1 MSRKEK
7 GSRLR
12 MLPPKLQLQQRDALT
27 GSYPTTVRFS
37 TDGRTGNYKINFDDT
52 SVINF
57 SGETSNY
64 LTDYT
69 IHYQRWNESEYMGEG
84 TNGQLFKQTYVGTP
98 YNKISN
104 NQVVEQNNLN
114 PPTNSNWMVLPYGL
128 NNDWPA
134 GEKLFSTLNSIY
146 FDGGVSGDY
155 PETAFVDNDL
165 AYPSVA
171 PDKAFSISVWVYPDN
186 VSGEQPIVSLGAAD
200 ASSNAC
206 WQLLINNGEI
216 ELRVYSGLSSQDY
229 IYAITDTG
237 DIGGAWQNVT
247 VTYDGSGDPNNIR
260 IYYGALNG
268 ASIEQTKTT
277 GTIGT
282 FVSSDFDTESIRFAK
297 WVDTTGTTLYSGYIS
312 EFIYIGKEL
321 TSDEVG
327 FVIRAVYNKTS
338 IISYRENGTPVSQ
351 LYYNMPGIGLP
362 NSSIWL
368 KQPDAQDLIG
378 ITGSTINTWGNI
390 TSQVI
395 GGLPFIHYTPG
406 QELTPFR
413 DNDQPA
419 VDGKSQN
426 NPFFTTGSS
435 VLEIGEGFSSPL
447 WSKNKIEIDISVA
460 TPCSATLFLSGVNWS
475 TATRPEAETD
485 GKSYEMCYYNF
496 TSKTWQGAGTGTPYG
511 FFHDAVNHG
520 PSTTGRAPF
529 EDRIMFGFAPGIVNT
544 YPFGLSVADAN
555 TLKTQVTGVF
565 EWQASAGQPFT
576 NFGFPYHPKYH
587 ATGSQTLQMDR
598 YINQP
603 FLLEKI
609 VVELSAAYTIFANT
623 YNTAS
628 FLYDTN
634 ILNPPVTITSITQS
648 TFPASVNNIFILN
661 QRKPI
666 KFNNVERMEY
676 VSYDPA
682 NPLDDTLLV
691 TNVPTTISLSAGG
704 TPEYVSTVRDLI
716 TWGGI
721 TSFAANAVTSSTRSG
736 TPIFSNGST
745 PTLTL
750 NPREL
755 MSRDYVFTSS
765 IEAHDDLTPLSWS
778 GKISLELLAKS
789 PIRID
794 RNVTGGVVYDN
805 MFSSFNA
812 CRGTDTGQ
820 SSGNFNALKYGGG
833 GRNAL
838 GINVPNGRNYVTPI
852 AQIQENGS
860 FINDLTDV
868 NYDTILVKDENRYRY
883 NPYILFPTDELI
895 IGWQQP
901 SLNSLVVYGST
912 AAPTTRGAKNAL
924 SGSFSEIK
932 FLPGDAK
939 ITLYGS
945 YIREGKE
952 YNDGLNQLL
961 SSDSIHE
968 VIE

>member
-1 MSRKEK
+1 MSRQEK
-7 GSRLR
+7 GSRIR
-12 MLPPKLQLQQRDALT
+12 MLPARIQLQQRDALT
-27 GSYPTTVRFS
+27 GSYPTNVRFS
-37 TDGRTGNYKINFDDT
+37 TDGRTGNYKVNFDDT
-52 SVINF
+52 YVVDFVSTTQSSSYSAPQNLGLDYSPLALYTFDGNINDQSGNSYNLSVHSGSLQYTDGPFYGSQAILFDGYNALTSSVISALQITGAVTLQAFIKSNTTTDSSVGKAVASLAGIGESLNTNILYSMFVDGDNKAGSFGYDIEKGLGVDVSEF
-57 SGETSNY
+57 SIASLLQPGKWYHIAIARNGSSNSKLYLNGTLITSFTN
-64 LTDYT
+64 LTFPEKDVSGNLQRLIVGTHPSSLGDYQAFAYKGAVSNLKIVNRELT
-69 IHYQRWNESEYMGEG
+69 IDEIKSEYERVFPEG
-84 TNGQLFKQTYVGTP
+84 ILAGVGFP
-98 YNKISN
+98 ISSKWI
-104 NQVVEQNNLN
+104 QNR
-114 PPTNSNWMVLPYGL
+114 
-128 NNDWPA
+128 
-134 GEKLFSTLNSIY
+134 
-146 FDGGVSGDY
+146 
-155 PETAFVDNDL
+155 
-165 AYPSVA
+165 
-171 PDKAFSISVWVYPDN
+171 
-186 VSGEQPIVSLGAAD
+186 
-200 ASSNAC
+200 
-206 WQLLINNGEI
+206 I
-216 ELRVYSGLSSQDY
+216 ELDL
-229 IYAITDTG
+229 
-237 DIGGAWQNVT
+237 
-247 VTYDGSGDPNNIR
+247 P
-260 IYYGALNG
+260 
-268 ASIEQTKTT
+268 TT
-277 GTIGT
+277 GG
-282 FVSSDFDTESIRFAK
+282 
-297 WVDTTGTTLYSGYIS
+297 IS
-312 EFIYIGKEL
+312 
-321 TSDEVG
+321 
-327 FVIRAVYNKTS
+327 A
-338 IISYRENGTPVSQ
+338 
-351 LYYNMPGIGLP
+351 PG
-362 NSSIWL
+362 NV
-368 KQPDAQDLIG
+368 A
-378 ITGSTINTWGNI
+378 T
-390 TSQVI
+390 QVI
-395 GGLPFIHYTPG
+395 EDLPFFHFTPG

-426 NPFFTTGSS
+426 NPFFATGSA
-435 VLEIGEGFSSPL
+435 VLEVGEGFSSPL

-544 YPFGLSVADAN
+544 YPLFISVADAN

-587 ATGSQTLQMDR
+587 ATSSQTLRMDS

-609 VVELSAAYTIFANT
+609 VVELSAAYTVFADT

-634 ILNPPVTITSITQS
+634 IANPPVTITSITQS
-648 TFPASVNNIFILN
+648 TYPASVNNIFILN
-661 QRKPI
+661 QRKSI
-666 KFNNVERMEY
+666 KFDNIERMEY

-704 TPEYVSTVRDLI
+704 TPQYVNTVRDLI

-721 TSFAANAVTSSTRSG
+721 TSFAANAVTSSTRSN
-736 TPIFSNGST
+736 TPIYSDGPI

-750 NPREL
+750 NPRDL
-755 MSRDYVFTSS
+755 MSRDYIFTSS

-778 GKISLELLAKS
+778 GKVTLELFAKS

-794 RNVTGGVVYDN
+794 RNISGGAVYDN
-805 MFSSFNA
+805 MFSSFGA
-812 CRGTDTGQ
+812 GRGTNLGQ
-820 SSGNFNALKYGGG
+820 ISGNFNALKYGGG

-852 AQIQENGS
+852 AEIQENGS

-868 NYDTILVKDENRYRY
+868 NYDTVLVKDENRYRK
-883 NPYILFPTDELI
+883 NPYILLPTDELI
-895 IGWQQP
+895 VGWQQP
-901 SLNSLVVYGST
+901 SLNSLVVYDST
-912 AAPTTRGAKNAL
+912 TAPTTRGAKNAIV
-924 SGSFSEIK
+924 GSFSEIE

-945 YIREGKE
+945 YIRQNRE

-961 SSDSIHE
+961 SSENIHE

>member
-1 MSRKEK
+1 MSRQEK
-7 GSRLR
+7 GSRIR
-12 MLPPKLQLQQRDALT
+12 MLPARIQLQQRDALT
-27 GSYPTTVRFS
+27 GSYPTNVRFS
-37 TDGRTGNYKINFDDT
+37 TDGRTGNYKVNFDDT
-52 SVINF
+52 YSVVF
-57 SGETSNY
+57 TSSNVY
-64 LTDYT
+64 NPSIGFPTGYIWLNNSSSNDLSASIQTKGT
-69 IHYQRWNESEYMGEG
+69 IRSS
-84 TNGQLFKQTYVGTP
+84 
-98 YNKISN
+98 I
-104 NQVVEQNNLN
+104 VED
-114 PPTNSNWMVLPYGL
+114 LPYF
-128 NNDWPA
+128 NFNH
-134 GEKLFSTLNSIY
+134 
-146 FDGGVSGDY
+146 V
-155 PETAFVDNDL
+155 
-165 AYPSVA
+165 
-171 PDKAFSISVWVYPDN
+171 
-186 VSGEQPIVSLGAAD
+186 
-200 ASSNAC
+200 
-206 WQLLINNGEI
+206 
-216 ELRVYSGLSSQDY
+216 
-229 IYAITDTG
+229 
-237 DIGGAWQNVT
+237 
-247 VTYDGSGDPNNIR
+247 
-260 IYYGALNG
+260 
-268 ASIEQTKTT
+268 
-277 GTIGT
+277 
-282 FVSSDFDTESIRFAK
+282 
-297 WVDTTGTTLYSGYIS
+297 
-312 EFIYIGKEL
+312 
-321 TSDEVG
+321 
-327 FVIRAVYNKTS
+327 
-338 IISYRENGTPVSQ
+338 
-351 LYYNMPGIGLP
+351 
-362 NSSIWL
+362 
-368 KQPDAQDLIG
+368 
-378 ITGSTINTWGNI
+378 
-390 TSQVI
+390 
-395 GGLPFIHYTPG
+395 G

-413 DNDQPA
+413 DNNQPA
-419 VDGKSQN
+419 VDGKSEN
-426 NPFFTTGSS
+426 NPFFATGSA
-435 VLEIGEGFSSPL
+435 VLEVGEGFSSPL

-475 TATRPEAETD
+475 TATRPGSETD
-485 GKSYEMCYYNF
+485 GISYEMCYYNF
-496 TSKTWQGAGTGTPYG
+496 ASKTWQGAGTGTPYG

-520 PSTTGRAPF
+520 PSITGRAPF

-666 KFNNVERMEY
+666 KFNNIERMEY

-704 TPEYVSTVRDLI
+704 TPQYVNTVRDLI

-736 TPIFSNGST
+736 TPIYSNGST

-860 FINDLTDV
+860 FTNDLTAV
-868 NYDTILVKDENRYRY
+868 NYDNILVKDENRYRY

-912 AAPTTRGAKNAL
+912 AAPTTRGAKNAIR
-924 SGSFSEIK
+924 GSFSEIK
-932 FLPGDAK
+932 FLPGAAK